1 MIIINFVFLPW
12 WNLCITLSQKHE
24 LCLTISLADF
34 LYFWQFDQI
43 FQKYHLPLGIWQLC
57 VCKVAQGQYANKV
70 RNPTSHSQRSMPEKD
85 LNKDRPKY
93 LYSEMHIISNE
104 LGLLV
109 TCKSRLLVRWLC
121 NYFIFVIL
129 NFSVKV
135 T

>member
-1 MIIINFVFLPW
+1 MINFSFLLW

-43 FQKYHLPLGIWQLC
+43 FQKYYLPLGIWQLC
-57 VCKVAQGQYANKV
+57 VCKVAQGQFANRV
-70 RNPTSHSQRSMPEKD
+70 RNSTSQRGRPEKD
-85 LNKDRPKY
+85 FNKDRPKC
-93 LYSEMHIISNE
+93 LYSEMHIIANE

-109 TCKSRLLVRWLC
+109 TCKSQLLVRWLC

-129 NFSVKV
+129 SLSVKV